1 VSDCVHCGF
10 CLPTC
15 PTYLL
20 WGEEMDSPRGRVYL
34 MAEGLEGEPMS
45 ASMVQHFDACLGCLA
60 CVTACPSG
68 VQYDK
73 LIAATRAQVERRY
86 RRSSSD
92 RLLRGA
98 IFALFP
104 YPRRLRL
111 LRVPLAGYQRSGMQ
125 RLLRRSGLLDR
136 LPPQLATMESLAP
149 PLGRRPALPR
159 RVTARGPRR
168 AVVGMLTGCVQREFF
183 PDVNAAT
190 ARVLASEGCEV
201 VIPPGQ
207 GCCGALSVHTG
218 QEAQARRLARRT
230 IDVFERAGVDYVAV
244 NAAGCGSAMKEYA
257 ELLSDEPRYAE
268 RAARLADRVRDVAEL
283 LCELGPVAERH
294 PLPITVAYHDACHLA
309 HGQGIRSQPRALL
322 AAIPDLQLREIAEP
336 EICCGSAGVYN
347 ILNPQPARELGDRKA
362 ANILA
367 TGAQLLVTAN
377 PGCLMHAAAALAR
390 RGQQIALAHTVQVL
404 DASIRGTRINGTPIR
419 DTDSRGSRP
428 RGGGVPAAIPGPN
441 GAAVSRPQVPVA
453 S

>member
-1 VSDCVHCGF
+1 VHCGF

-86 RRSSSD
+86 HRSAPD

-111 LRVPLAGYQRSGMQ
+111 LRAPLAGYQRSGLQ
-125 RLLRRSGLLDR
+125 RLVRRTGLLDL
-136 LPPQLATMESLAP
+136 LPAQLASMESLAP
-149 PLGRRPALPR
+149 PLGPRRALPR
-159 RVTARGPRR
+159 RVAARGPRR

-207 GCCGALSVHTG
+207 GCCGALSVHSG

-230 IDVFERAGVDYVAV
+230 VDVFERAGVDYVAV

-268 RAARLADRVRDVAEL
+268 RAARLADLVRDVAEL
-283 LCELGPVAERH
+283 LCELGPVAERR

-309 HGQGIRSQPRALL
+309 HGQGIRSQPRTLL
-322 AAIPDLQLREIAEP
+322 AAIPGLQLREIAEP
-336 EICCGSAGVYN
+336 DICCGSAGVYN
-347 ILNPQPARELGDRKA
+347 ILNPEPARELGDRKA

-367 TGAQLLVTAN
+367 TGAQVLVTAN
-377 PGCLMHAAAALAR
+377 PGCLMQVSTALAR
-390 RGQQIALAHTVQVL
+390 SGQQIALAHTMQVL
-404 DASIRGTRINGTPIR
+404 DASICGTPIDGTAVRGTR
-419 DTDSRGSRP
+419 DRGRRP
-428 RGGGVPAAIPGPN
+428 RGGGGPAAIPSPN
-441 GAAVSRPQVPVA
+441 GTAA
-453 S
+453 